1 MMQIR
6 FLSEQTQDRLLGRES
21 RALLRDVITPRHPR
35 QFPGR
40 AHSPVPRHGD
50 LAASAAFWWG
60 VAPGWWR
67 GHCPAWGKPSDGLSA
82 PGPWCC
88 RAGGSGLT
96 GAGLQGCLSSWDPQC
111 AGRACFSG
119 RPRLRRG
126 GTWNTERRCGILHC
140 FLGFG
145 LFSK

>member
-1 MMQIR
+1 MQIG

-40 AHSPVPRHGD
+40 AHSPFPRHGD

-96 GAGLQGCLSSWDPQC
+96 EMLGCRAASVPETPNVLDVPAFQADP
-111 AGRACFSG
+111 G
-119 RPRLRRG
+119 
-126 GTWNTERRCGILHC
+126 
-140 FLGFG
+140 
-145 LFSK
+145 